1 MTKKLIA
8 VLLLL
13 TLTLSLFAA
22 CGGNTQKEE
31 KDLKIVCTIFPPYDW
46 VREILGD
53 KLADTDLT
61 LLLDTGTDLHNYQ
74 ATAEDFIKLSGCD
87 LFIYVGGASDMKWVP
102 DALAA
107 AGNIKTMNLLEAL
120 GDLAKEEEDVAG
132 MQAEEEEEE
141 EEEEGAL
148 DEHVWLSLKNA
159 AALCG
164 AIADTLGEIDPAN
177 KETYATNAE
186 GYKAKLAALET
197 QYTDA
202 VSAAAFKT
210 ILVGDRFPFRYLCD
224 DLGLASY
231 AAFSGCSAE
240 TEASFETVA
249 GLAKTLEELGLPAVV
264 VTETADQSIAKTIIE
279 NTADKNQK
287 IVVIDSIQSVTKEAL
302 AAGKT
307 YLAAMEQNLTALK
320 EALN

>member
-31 KDLKIVCTIFPPYDW
+31 KNLKIVCTIFPPYDW

-53 KLADTDLT
+53 RLADTDLT
-61 LLLDTGTDLHNYQ
+61 LLLDTGADLHNYQ

-107 AGNIKTMNLLEAL
+107 AGNINTLNLLEAL

-141 EEEEGAL
+141 EGAL

-164 AIADTLGEIDPAN
+164 AVAEKLGEIDPAY
-177 KETYATNAE
+177 KDAYAANAE
-186 GYKAKLAALET
+186 AYKAKLTALEKE
-197 QYTDA
+197 YTDA
-202 VSAAAFKT
+202 VAAAAFKT
-210 ILVGDRFPFRYLCD
+210 ILVGDRFPFRYMCD

-264 VTETADQSIAKTIIE
+264 VTETADKSIAKTIIE
-279 NTADKNQK
+279 NTAAKNQK
-287 IVVIDSIQSVTKEAL
+287 IVVIDSIQSVTKDAL